1 LFLSWFWFDYPKLE
15 KKHCFPL
22 IHKTEYVVITSTS
35 TQALWP
41 RKFLEEIGEN
51 KIQPTMI
58 YCDNVC
64 AIMLAKNLVYHN
76 MTNHF
81 NMKYHF
87 IIDLVQKK
95 DIELKH
101 NADIFTKA
109 TPKPQSLAL
118 QDTILN
124 SH

>member
-1 LFLSWFWFDYPKLE
+1 
-15 KKHCFPL
+15 
-22 IHKTEYVVITSTS
+22 
-35 TQALWP
+35 
-41 RKFLEEIGEN
+41 
-51 KIQPTMI
+51 MI